1 MHKSRF
7 FGGIALAAS
16 CLAGCGVATA
26 SPDQDAPVPA
36 DPTKISFVDPA
47 TVPGLTTR
55 SLSEGESGGRYIH
68 ASYPAFA
75 DTPEFNQEL
84 EKEARRQ
91 VGEFQRET
99 RGTTAPAKP
108 EINMDWQL
116 PVVSDSVIAVRL
128 RTGVFYGA
136 NWGDS
141 TKTLWFDRKD
151 RRLRGL
157 VQDDQ
162 GVRRAVLA
170 RFTER
175 GITTLPNDVGFDSL
189 TFNPDGDL
197 VVEFDEC
204 EVADCSQGRVA
215 VAVPKEQARP
225 LLTATGRRAQDAA
238 AQPVR
243 QSPPLSPEPTET
255 TEPAETTGTTEHTE
269 PPTKPT
275 ETTGT
280 TEPTGTTEL
289 MGATA
294 ATGTG
299 TSTTDCSIAKCVALT
314 FDDGPGPYTPELLDQ
329 LARAHARATFFTV
342 GLNVA
347 ADPQV
352 VRRMVRE
359 GHVVA
364 NHSWSHR
371 DLSKL
376 SSSRVADSL
385 TRTQDTLAAATGE
398 RPTLVRPPYGAIG
411 KEVQTVSQRMGL
423 ALVNWSVDTQ
433 DGQYRDPTEVAQK
446 AVGGARPGAIILM
459 HDIHRSTVDAV
470 PAILKALQGKG
481 YALVTVPELYGSS
494 EMRAGRLY
502 TAGPLDRATR

>member
-47 TVPGLTTR
+47 TVQGLTTR

-68 ASYPAFA
+68 ASYPTFA
-75 DTPEFNQEL
+75 DAPEFNREL

-91 VGEFQRET
+91 VSEFQGET
-99 RGTTAPAKP
+99 RGTSAPAKP

-116 PVVSDSVIAVRL
+116 PVVSDAVIAVRL

-141 TKTLWFDRKD
+141 TKTLWFDRKE

-157 VQDDQ
+157 VQDDR

-175 GITTLPNDVGFDSL
+175 GIKTFPNDIGFDSL

-215 VAVPKEQARP
+215 VAVPREQARP
-225 LLTATGRRAQDAA
+225 LLTATGRQAQDAA

-243 QSPPLSPEPTET
+243 QSPPPSAEPTET
-255 TEPAETTGTTEHTE
+255 T
-269 PPTKPT
+269 
-275 ETTGT
+275 
-280 TEPTGTTEL
+280 
-289 MGATA
+289 A
-294 ATGTG
+294 ATGA
-299 TSTTDCSIAKCVALT
+299 TDCSVAKCVALT

-329 LARAHARATFFTV
+329 LDRAGAKATFFTV

-385 TRTQDTLAAATGE
+385 TRTQDTLAAATGR
-398 RPTLVRPPYGAIG
+398 RPTLMRPPYGAIG
-411 KEVQTVSQRMGL
+411 KDVQTVSQRMGL

-433 DGQYRDPTEVAQK
+433 DWKYRDPTEVAQK